1 LGISPLGIQ
10 DAGIAGFRDFHM
22 TAPAQATLSSG
33 AFEPHASAFEPGIPN
48 INPVTRLSTDYLN
61 HFTEAVM
68 VLEIAP
74 DMPDCINALRDW
86 QPKTYAE
93 HFAAS
98 HFSNRDVIVHAY
110 RATDPTVRATLDATA
125 ETLNATLAATRDG
138 IFRMSNIDAL
148 TRYSLGV
155 VRPLLARLAT
165 LINGATQAT
174 GQAHAQAEIDAMFRR

>member
-1 LGISPLGIQ
+1 
-10 DAGIAGFRDFHM
+10 M
-22 TAPAQATLSSG
+22 TAPAQATATGSRVDPSG
-33 AFEPHASAFEPGIPN
+33 WSFAAPSQAAIPN

-98 HFSNRDVIVHAY
+98 HFSNRDVIVGAY
-110 RATDPTVRATLDATA
+110 RATDPAVRATLDATA

-138 IFRMSNIDAL
+138 LFRMTNVDAL

-155 VRPLLARLAT
+155 VRPMLTRLAT
-165 LINGATQAT
+165 LINGATQ

>member
-1 LGISPLGIQ
+1 
-10 DAGIAGFRDFHM
+10 M
-22 TAPAQATLSSG
+22 TAPAQATVSG
-33 AFEPHASAFEPGIPN
+33 STAEQSAAAFALALGAETPN
-48 INPVTRLSTDYLN
+48 INPVTGLSTDYLN

-98 HFSNRDVIVHAY
+98 HFSNRDLIVGAY
-110 RATDPTVRATLDATA
+110 RATDPAVRATLDATA

-138 IFRMSNIDAL
+138 LFRMTNVDAL

-155 VRPLLARLAT
+155 VRPMLTRLAT
-165 LINGATQAT
+165 LINGAAQGT